1 MKIRHRQGAYP
12 IIFTTLEVAREAVPA
27 ESFVVTDSHLSE
39 KYVHHFRPDL
49 PTLVVPAGETSK
61 SMGQFDRIVNW
72 LARNGMRRHQHL
84 VAFGGGMI
92 GDLAGFAASTYM
104 RGVPLIQIPTTLL
117 SMVDSSV
124 GGKVGI
130 DLPTGKN
137 LVGAFKAPTTVY
149 ICPEV
154 LQTLPDREFT
164 AGVAEVLKYGF
175 IMDEPLITGLSK
187 LPLMPG
193 DGRLAEI
200 IRTCISHKATIVE
213 RDEMDTS
220 GLRATLNFGHTVGH
234 AIETLQDFQ
243 GLLHGEAVAVGMATE
258 AQISESLGLAPPLTR
273 AAITATLSAH
283 NLPTAI
289 PDELSTKDLVQA
301 MLADKKS
308 TGDGIAF
315 SLVGGIG
322 TCKLRTGVD
331 VDDVIRSIDEL
342 KHD

>member
-1 MKIRHRQGAYP
+1 
-12 IIFTTLEVAREAVPA
+12 
-27 ESFVVTDSHLSE
+27 
-39 KYVHHFRPDL
+39 
-49 PTLVVPAGETSK
+49 
-61 SMGQFDRIVNW
+61 
-72 LARNGMRRHQHL
+72 
-84 VAFGGGMI
+84 
-92 GDLAGFAASTYM
+92 
-104 RGVPLIQIPTTLL
+104 
-117 SMVDSSV
+117 
-124 GGKVGI
+124 
-130 DLPTGKN
+130 
-137 LVGAFKAPTTVY
+137 VY

-175 IMDEPLITGLSK
+175 IMDEPLIASLSK

-193 DGRLAEI
+193 DGRLTEI

-273 AAITATLSAH
+273 AAITATLCAH

-289 PDELSTKDLVQA
+289 PDELSAEDLVRA
-301 MLADKKS
+301 MLSDKKS
-308 TGDGIAF
+308 TGDGLAF

-322 TCKLRTGVD
+322 TCKLRTGVN

-342 KHD
+342 KRD